1 MAIFQKYLLNL
12 YIGSSFIKKKEIIR
26 TLLHFKETKRNPLR
40 IPFAMHSFQM
50 VHFAPTFSITYNS
63 YKINKI
69 N

>member
-26 TLLHFKETKRNPLR
+26 TLLHFKEQKGILYGFL
-40 IPFAMHSFQM
+40 FAMHSFQM